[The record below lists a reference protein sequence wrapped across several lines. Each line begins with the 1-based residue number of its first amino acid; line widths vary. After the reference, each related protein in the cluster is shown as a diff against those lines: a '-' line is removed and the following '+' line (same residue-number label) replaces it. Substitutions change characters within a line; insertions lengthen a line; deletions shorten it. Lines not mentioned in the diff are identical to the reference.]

1 MLILR
6 TEERFHHDKER
17 YSMNK
22 QRIIGVIGGMGPLAT
37 VNFYQILIQMTNVE
51 KDQDHPRVII
61 DSNPAVPD
69 RTKAILGQGPSS
81 APVIIEIARTLQN
94 AGADFLA
101 MPCVTAHYFYDE
113 IQAAIDIPLIHMIRE
128 TANIYTEK
136 FPGKKAGLLSTSGT
150 QKASIFQST
159 FPSDSILIPDEDTQT
174 QLVMPAI
181 YGVKSGDSA
190 NAKPKIIEAAQR
202 LIQHGADLAI
212 AGCTEVP
219 IILKSEDIPIPLLD
233 PVHVLAECC
242 LRLYFAKK

>member
-1 MLILR
+1 VLRLR
-6 TEERFHHDKER
+6 TEERFRLHKER
-17 YSMNK
+17 ENMNK
-22 QRIIGVIGGMGPLAT
+22 QKTIGVIGGMGPLAT
-37 VNFYQILIQMTNVE
+37 VNFYQILIEMTNVE
-51 KDQDHPRVII
+51 KDQDHPHVII

-69 RTKAILGQGPSS
+69 RTKAILVQGPSS

-128 TANIYTEK
+128 TANTYAES

-150 QKASIFQST
+150 QKANIFQST
-159 FPSDSILIPDEDTQT
+159 FPSDSILIPDQETQT
-174 QLVMPAI
+174 QFVMPAI
-181 YGVKSGDSA
+181 YGVKSGNIAD
-190 NAKPKIIEAAQR
+190 AKPKIIEAAQR
-202 LIQHGADLAI
+202 LMQHGADLAI

-219 IILKSEDIPIPLLD
+219 IILKPEDIPIPLLD

-242 LRLYFAKK
+242 LQLYYEQK